1 MDANKLSELAT
12 RYNQLQLAAAWM
24 IGAKLNPHASARVE
38 LMMHNKSI
46 NVFLEARELTQLMGA
61 VMDRNLAILQQEG
74 IDTSELMTQLDTAV
88 QEVSAQQNRK

>member
-1 MDANKLSELAT
+1 MNANQLSELAT

-24 IGAKLNPHASARVE
+24 IGAKLNPHASARIE

-46 NVFLEARELTQLMGA
+46 NVFLEAHELIHLMGI

-74 IDTSELMTQLDTAV
+74 IDTSELMNQLDTAA
-88 QEVSAQQNRK
+88 QEVAAKQNRK